1 MPGRVRLAFFVDS
14 LHTGGSE
21 LNAIRTLE
29 RLDRSRFDI
38 TVFHLGAE
46 GPLLARY
53 SALGVPMVRVALRS
67 FHHPSALRA
76 GWQFR
81 RELRARRIQVLHAHD
96 IYSNIFAVPWA
107 RLAGTPVVIAS
118 KRWHQAVP
126 SRLHA
131 AANRLASRGATAVL
145 ANSEAVARSLREE
158 DGVAARRIEVIP
170 NFVDAAAFMPPDPAR
185 RSGQLAG
192 WGVPPGAR
200 VVGVVARLSDVKDHA
215 TFLRAMV
222 PVVERFPD
230 VHGLLLGEGPH
241 RPAIE
246 ALVGQLGLAGRV
258 HLAGEVAPSPNP
270 HGWLD
275 LSVLTSRTEGFPNS
289 LVEAMAAGRPVVATR
304 VGGVPD
310 AVVHGE
316 TGLLV
321 PPADPAALTTALG
334 ELLENPGRAAALG
347 AAGRLRAEALYHVD
361 RVIPRLAAW
370 YESLLAAA

>member
-1 MPGRVRLAFFVDS
+1 VRLAFFVDS

-46 GPLLARY
+46 GPLRARY

-76 GWQFR
+76 GWR
-81 RELRARRIQVLHAHD
+81 LLRELRARRIQVLHSHD

-118 KRWHQAVP
+118 KRWHHAVP

-131 AANRLASRGATAVL
+131 AANRLASRWATAVL

-158 DGVAARRIEVIP
+158 DGVAARRIAVIP
-170 NFVDAAAFMPPDPAR
+170 NFVDAEAFAPVAPESRAGRLAAWGIPAE
-185 RSGQLAG
+185 
-192 WGVPPGAR
+192 AR
-200 VVGVVARLSDVKDHA
+200 VVGVVARLSEVKDHA

-222 PVVERFPD
+222 PVVQRHPD

-246 ALVGQLGLAGRV
+246 ALVGQLELSGRV
-258 HLAGEVAPSPNP
+258 HLAGEVAHSPNP

-275 LSVLTSRTEGFPNS
+275 LSVLASRTEGFPNS

-310 AVVHGE
+310 AVISGQ

-321 PPADPAALTTALG
+321 PPGDPAALAAALG
-334 ELLENPGRAAALG
+334 ELLDDPAGAAALG
-347 AAGRLRAEALYHVD
+347 AAGRLRAEALFHVD
-361 RVIPRLAAW
+361 RVIPRLEAW
-370 YESLLAAA
+370 YESLLATA